1 MANKVNFDMSD
12 EYEASDSE
20 NEYTDR
26 EKQMLKKARS
36 SKEQND
42 SEEEIMGF
50 EESDDEDDDN
60 EKFEA
65 DSDFD
70 EPQGEDYI
78 PNERA
83 WGKAKQ
89 TFYNTDFND
98 QDYVNYTER
107 EEQQANQEQVE
118 AREIQ
123 KRLANEFSEMDFNI
137 DMFSIKMPKI
147 TEEVVTKLKVA
158 KSDLSDWT
166 DKKKIAV
173 FSSEAPEFESLVNDF
188 HDHLQESKQFLTPAV
203 DLFNSFD
210 IHSHPIMQFVELKNK
225 LSLGYCTNISY
236 YLLMKSRR
244 MTVQRHPVVRRLVQI
259 RELLA
264 QLDDIYNNVIK
275 PILVTM
281 LVNTDSAEDRKL
293 KVLKYLKD
301 TNEDNK
307 NEELAVSDDFPKQLQ
322 FFDKPENEDEDVNM
336 NEESDNEGNSKRKIT
351 RQIEKNKGLTAQK
364 RKELRNPRVKNKIKF
379 KKAVI
384 RRKGAVQEVR
394 SKADLYGGEASG
406 VKTHLK
412 RSVKIK

>member
-1 MANKVNFDMSD
+1 MSD

-26 EKQMLKKARS
+26 EKHMLKKTRLP
-36 SKEQND
+36 KEQND
-42 SEEEIMGF
+42 SEEEILGF
-50 EESDDEDDDN
+50 EESEDDN
-60 EKFEA
+60 YEKFEA

-70 EPQGEDYI
+70 EPQGDDYI
-78 PNERA
+78 PDERA
-83 WGKAKQ
+83 WGKTKQ

-107 EEQQANQEQVE
+107 EEQQANQEQIE

-123 KRLANEFSEMDFNI
+123 KRLANEFNEMDFNI
-137 DMFSIKMPKI
+137 DMFSIKIPKV
-147 TEEVVTKLKVA
+147 TEETVTKLKVA

-166 DKKKIAV
+166 NKKKIAT
-173 FSSEAPEFESLVNDF
+173 FSSEAPEFESLVIDF
-188 HDHLQESKQFLTPAV
+188 QDHLQESKQFLTPAV
-203 DLFNSFD
+203 DLFKSFD
-210 IHSHPIMQFVELKNK
+210 IQSHPIMQFVELKNK

-236 YLLMKSRR
+236 YLLMKSKRI
-244 MTVQRHPVVRRLVQI
+244 TVQRHPVVRRLVQI
-259 RELLA
+259 RELIA

-275 PILVTM
+275 PKLVIL
-281 LVNTDSAEDRKL
+281 LSNNDAEDQKL

-301 TNEDNK
+301 TNI
-307 NEELAVSDDFPKQLQ
+307 NEELSVPDDLPKQLQ
-322 FFDKPENEDEDVNM
+322 FFDKSDNEDDTVHLND
-336 NEESDNEGNSKRKIT
+336 ESDNEGPSKRKIT

-364 RKELRNPRVKNKIKF
+364 RKELRNPRVKNKMKF

-394 SKADLYGGEASG
+394 SKSELYGGEVSG

>member
-1 MANKVNFDMSD
+1 MANRVSFDVSD

-26 EKQMLKKARS
+26 EKQMLKKSRKS
-36 SKEQND
+36 NEQND
-42 SEEEIMGF
+42 SEEEILGF
-50 EESDDEDDDN
+50 EESDEDND
-60 EKFEA
+60 KFEA

-70 EPQGEDYI
+70 EPQGDDVL
-78 PNERA
+78 PDDRA
-83 WGKAKQ
+83 WGKTKQ

-107 EEQQANQEQVE
+107 EELQANQEQTE

-137 DMFSIKMPKI
+137 DMISTKIPKMTQK
-147 TEEVVTKLKVA
+147 KVA

-166 DKKKIAV
+166 SKKKNAT
-173 FSSEAPEFESLVNDF
+173 FSSEAPEFESLVKDF
-188 HDHLQESKQFLTPAV
+188 HNHLEESKQFLTPAA
-203 DLFNSFD
+203 DLFKSFD
-210 IHSHPIMQFVELKNK
+210 IHSHPIVQFVDLRNK

-244 MTVQRHPVVRRLVQI
+244 ITVQRHPLVRRLVQI
-259 RELLA
+259 RELID
-264 QLDDIYNNVIK
+264 QLDNIYDNDIK
-275 PILVTM
+275 PKLLT
-281 LVNTDSAEDRKL
+281 LLSNNNASKDRTY
-293 KVLKYLKD
+293 KVLK
-301 TNEDNK
+301 NANVNK
-307 NEELAVSDDFPKQLQ
+307 NEDLSDTDDLPKQLQ
-322 FFDKPENEDEDVNM
+322 FFDKPDIEDTVNLYK
-336 NEESDNEGNSKRKIT
+336 NDSSDNDENSKRKIT

-384 RRKGAVQEVR
+384 RRKGAVQQVR
-394 SKADLYGGEASG
+394 SKVDLYGGEASG

>member
-1 MANKVNFDMSD
+1 MANKVSFDMSD
-12 EYEASDSE
+12 EYQASDSE

-26 EKQMLKKARS
+26 EKHMLKKSRLA
-36 SKEQND
+36 KEQND
-42 SEEEIMGF
+42 SEEEILGF
-50 EESDDEDDDN
+50 EESEDDNYD
-60 EKFEA
+60 KFEA

-70 EPQGEDYI
+70 EPQGDDYI
-78 PNERA
+78 PDERA
-83 WGKAKQ
+83 WGKTKQ

-98 QDYVNYTER
+98 QDYENYTER
-107 EEQQANQEQVE
+107 EEQQANQEQTE

-137 DMFSIKMPKI
+137 DMFSIKIPKV
-147 TEEVVTKLKVA
+147 TEEIVSKLKVA
-158 KSDLSDWT
+158 KSDLSDWSN
-166 DKKKIAV
+166 KKKIAT

-188 HDHLQESKQFLTPAV
+188 QNHLQESKQFLTPAV
-203 DLFNSFD
+203 DLLNSFD
-210 IHSHPIMQFVELKNK
+210 IHSHPIMQFIDLKNK

-244 MTVQRHPVVRRLVQI
+244 ITVQRHPVVRRLVQI
-259 RELLA
+259 RELIA
-264 QLDDIYNNVIK
+264 QLDDIYEHVIK
-275 PILVTM
+275 PKLVILLANNDT
-281 LVNTDSAEDRKL
+281 AEDQKL

-301 TNEDNK
+301 TNINK
-307 NEELAVSDDFPKQLQ
+307 NIEEFSVSDDLPKQLQ
-322 FFDKPENEDEDVNM
+322 FFDKLENEDDTVHLYD
-336 NEESDNEGNSKRKIT
+336 ESDNEGVSKRKIT

-394 SKADLYGGEASG
+394 SKTDLYGGEVSG